1 MQSATLRRYQTLH
14 TWVGLMAGWAL
25 FIAFFAG
32 SITVFHD
39 ELHGWQDPR
48 RSHSAAAMPVDGA
61 AVDRFIP
68 ALVRAHPA
76 AAADVYV
83 NLPTEHEPGLTAYW
97 LEQGTWRTTTDAKLA
112 AGRTAPEDIA
122 LEPTRGELANF
133 INDLHYALGFPD
145 VGIYF
150 MGAVSVLYGLA
161 LVSGVLLHL
170 PRLKKDLLA
179 VRHGRNLKRFWMD
192 VHNVLGL
199 FSLPF
204 HLIFAM
210 TAPLLCLGMVLA
222 MVFNTLAFDGKL
234 LDAVPRITTAAGTT
248 AAAGR
253 PAPLLPATQV
263 LAAAR
268 NATGADFT
276 PRSIHFQHIG
286 DARAVAEL
294 RGRSTRALGDY
305 GSLAIRAAA
314 GQADSGR
321 LLGNQTANA
330 RDANHAIY
338 SVVYGLHFATYG
350 DVALRL
356 AYFVMGM
363 AGAFVFYSGNLLWI
377 ESRRK
382 QRKPAQPRVHRLLA
396 QATVG
401 ICIGCCAGVMAT
413 FPAALLWPERAVTLT
428 YYPVFLGALA
438 WSLLRPPAR
447 GAVELL
453 CAAACFALLA
463 PLTNA
468 IVTGDHLLR
477 TVLNGQWN
485 IAGFDLGALALACG
499 LIALARATQRRARHG
514 APDSVWALPPQAA
527 GQACG
532 QGADTV
538 GQP

>member
-48 RSHSAAAMPVDGA
+48 RSHSAAAVPVDGA

-253 PAPLLPATQV
+253 PAPLLPAAQV

-321 LLGNQTANA
+321 LTGNQTANA

-499 LIALARATQRRARHG
+499 FIALARATQRRARHG